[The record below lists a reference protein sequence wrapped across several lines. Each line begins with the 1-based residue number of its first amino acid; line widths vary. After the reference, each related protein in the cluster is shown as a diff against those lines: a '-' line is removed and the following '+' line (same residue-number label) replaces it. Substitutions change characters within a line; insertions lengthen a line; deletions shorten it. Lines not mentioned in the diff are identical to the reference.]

1 MPKKIE
7 ISHKTIIFT
16 VIFLF
21 FLWFLVQI
29 LEIIAFLF
37 ISFILMSAFKPL
49 VDYLEVHKIPRVL
62 AIVLIYIGIFIV
74 FGFTVST
81 IIPPLVS
88 ETVHLAQNLPDYLS
102 LILPNLNLDPQ
113 NFTREI
119 SSLGQNLLQVSVVI
133 FNNIVALFTVMV
145 INFYLLMERKNLGS
159 YLSIVL
165 GNSKGNRIESVFNK
179 VEERLGFWVR
189 GQLTLLL
196 TIGILTYI
204 GLTLLQIPF
213 ALPLAI
219 LAGLLEIVPTVGP
232 ILSSLPAIVVSFT
245 VSSLHPLF
253 TVILYFI
260 IQQAENQVIV
270 PLVMSRIVGLQPLVT
285 ILAILIGIKV
295 AGVDGAI
302 LAVPFVVTIETSFR
316 EYYQV
321 ANSIK
326 KPAEAHK
333 PDSV

>member
-16 VIFLF
+16 VIFLL

-49 VDYLEVHKIPRVL
+49 VDYLEGHKIPRVL
-62 AIVLIYIGIFIV
+62 AIVLIYIGIFLV

-88 ETVHLAQNLPDYLS
+88 ETLHLAQNLPDYLS
-102 LILPNLNLDPQ
+102 LILPNVNLDPQ

-133 FNNIVALFTVMV
+133 FNNIIALFTVMV

-159 YLSIVL
+159 YLSIIL
-165 GNSKGNRIESVFNK
+165 GNSKGDRIESVFNK

-196 TIGILTYI
+196 TIGIFTYI
-204 GLTLLQIPF
+204 GLILLQIPF

-219 LAGLLEIVPTVGP
+219 LAGLLEIIPTVGP

-260 IQQAENQVIV
+260 IQQVENQVIV

-295 AGVDGAI
+295 GGVGGAI
-302 LAVPFVVTIETSFR
+302 LAVPFVVTVETIFR
-316 EYYQV
+316 EYYQIQ
-321 ANSIK
+321 NSTK
-326 KPAEAHK
+326 KPANGVN
-333 PDSV
+333 PD